1 VTGKTYQRKWPVYGA
16 CLRFSDVMLN
26 TGRNGDWERGG
37 CGSGGGW
44 GGGVGV
50 AWGWGGVVGV
60 GVGQQ
65 EKYKEEADV
74 HKVSFQVTGLG
85 PAAGVKVLSQ
95 LPPGVAVDTPGC

>member
-1 VTGKTYQRKWPVYGA
+1 
-16 CLRFSDVMLN
+16 
-26 TGRNGDWERGG
+26 
-37 CGSGGGW
+37 
-44 GGGVGV
+44 
-50 AWGWGGVVGV
+50 VVGV